1 MNAIKNAL
9 FAKLAVLMCAGFLG
23 MAMTTSIVSGR
34 TVAAHADDIE
44 VSTGSDVDAFE
55 GGNITSEDLA
65 GVADRITDGFSD
77 VQKVLIKI
85 TNVAF
90 VVVVIGVGLV
100 ILLEHDPK
108 GFRTKITAIAIAA
121 GAGIIVRLAA
131 QGTFLKIIDA
141 LAGKV

>member
-1 MNAIKNAL
+1 MNVIKNAL

-34 TVAAHADDIE
+34 TVEAHADDIE
-44 VSTGSDVDAFE
+44 ASAGSDVDAFE

-65 GVADRITDGFSD
+65 GVADRITDGLSD

-85 TNVAF
+85 TNVGF
-90 VVVVIGVGLV
+90 VLVVIAIGLV
-100 ILLEHDPK
+100 ILFEHDPK
-108 GFRTKITAIAIAA
+108 GFRTKIVAIGIAG
-121 GAGIIVRLAA
+121 GAVILVRLAA
-131 QGTFLKIIDA
+131 SGTILRIVDA